1 MIGSG
6 WREPAS
12 LPQNGNNSMRICK
25 NARFVIFIVTHEFN
39 IKKWDVYALSRY
51 NLQKFDPYVILEFKV
66 NSQLF

>member
-6 WREPAS
+6 WREPVS

-39 IKKWDVYALSRY
+39 IKNEMFML
-51 NLQKFDPYVILEFKV
+51 
-66 NSQLF
+66 